1 MLRTNSNFLA
11 YAEQLYNQQA
21 NKADIVLKSFAKGER
36 LLTQHEKPT
45 KIMLI
50 KEGVTKCFFTETN
63 DKEFIVEFL
72 GKGEIMGEIELIR
85 DGDCLCSIDALTDVS
100 VYAFALP
107 FFNELLKKDLA
118 LNHLLLKAFAGRI
131 IDTASRAS
139 YQQLHTTEHSLAKLL
154 DLQSKQDMAI
164 SKEDMAAYLGI
175 SLRNLNRALK
185 KL

>member
-85 DGDCLCSIDALTDVS
+85 GGDCLCSIDALTDVS

>member
-1 MLRTNSNFLA
+1 MLRTNYDFLA
-11 YAEQLYNQQA
+11 YAEQLYNRQT
-21 NKADIVLKSFAKGER
+21 NKADIVLKSFTKGER

-45 KIMLI
+45 KVMLI
-50 KEGVTKCFFTETN
+50 KEGITKCFFTETN
-63 DKEFIVEFL
+63 DKEFIVELL
-72 GKGEIMGEIELIR
+72 GKGEITGEIELIR
-85 DGDCLCSIDALTDVS
+85 GGHCLCSIEALTEVS
-100 VYAFALP
+100 AYAFSLP

-118 LNHLLLKAFAGRI
+118 LNHLLLSAFAERI
-131 IDTASRAS
+131 INTSSRAS

-154 DLQSKQDMAI
+154 ELQSKQDIAI